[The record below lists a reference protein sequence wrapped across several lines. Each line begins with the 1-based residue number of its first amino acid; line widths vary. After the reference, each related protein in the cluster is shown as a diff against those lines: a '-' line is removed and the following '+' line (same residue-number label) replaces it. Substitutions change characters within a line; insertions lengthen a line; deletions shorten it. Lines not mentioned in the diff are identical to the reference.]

1 MKLTEIREMVAGVD
15 PNARHY
21 VAAASGEA
29 FTRWQEY
36 EYIGNPADDTYG
48 DGWKF
53 QIDRFTKT
61 EFDEVAEAIKEAL
74 KKTPGLAFTYMR
86 EYEQDSGYIH
96 HIFDCEAP

>member
-1 MKLTEIREMVAGVD
+1 MKLQEIRAMVAGVD
-15 PNARHY
+15 PKARHY
-21 VAAASGEA
+21 VATAEDEE

-36 EYIGNPADDTYG
+36 EYIGNPADDEYG

-74 KKTPGLAFTYMR
+74 KKTPGLAFAYMV